1 MDACYADLVYV
12 DKKDTGRIVRYW
24 KSNDYRHGLCRKGWM
39 PAHPTFYV
47 RRRVFEQYGGF
58 DLQYR
63 LLNLRVNVPKPGA
76 QLPSLGPSFANSFTY
91 ENEFQDLFG
100 IKVTGLN
107 PDFEGKF
114 YKKSAPTPFAAPGN
128 FKKEGA

>member
-1 MDACYADLVYV
+1 MKGAESEMEVIEVQALLKRAAELKNAGWRLVQACVTTLAEQ
-12 DKKDTGRIVRYW
+12 
-24 KSNDYRHGLCRKGWM
+24 
-39 PAHPTFYV
+39 
-47 RRRVFEQYGGF
+47 FEVTYSF